1 MNLIKSCPACGRNL
15 RFPID
20 KGTIRVRCV
29 CGESFLADPDEPA
42 LYKNAKF
49 DIAHVKNDRRGLF
62 DGLSFAILKTRLRE
76 LRDAFMERGYRLKYT
91 IQNFPL
97 LPSTSQRRIVLI
109 GVAAGI
115 AFAVILYVIYLLHAR
130 RIPPEGVIV

>member
-29 CGESFLADPDEPA
+29 CGESFVANPDDPA
-42 LYKNAKF
+42 LYKNATF
-49 DIAHVKNDRRGLF
+49 DIAHVKEARPGLF
-62 DGLSFAILKTRLRE
+62 DNLSFAE
-76 LRDAFMERGYRLKYT
+76 LRTRARDLKDAVMQRTYRLKYT

-97 LPSTSQRRIVLI
+97 LPATSQRRIVLI

-115 AFAVILYVIYLLHAR
+115 ALAAILYFIYILHAR